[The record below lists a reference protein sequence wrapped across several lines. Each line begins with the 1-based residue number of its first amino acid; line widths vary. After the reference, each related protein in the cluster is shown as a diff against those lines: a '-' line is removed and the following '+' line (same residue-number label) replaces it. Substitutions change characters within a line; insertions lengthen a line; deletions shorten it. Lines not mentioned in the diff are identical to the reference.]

1 MGMSRKRKD
10 AFFASHPAC
19 IFCGGLTEATT
30 IEHCPPRAM
39 FQNRDW
45 PEGFEFPSCSECNHG
60 SADHDLIISLLART
74 DPFSDRGNADGRLPA
89 IIGSVHQKFPK
100 LISKMMP
107 SAVKARD
114 LNRRFGITPAP
125 GQTNQEAGPVH
136 VTDEMHGA
144 VAVFAGK
151 LSKAIYYMHIKQVFP
166 SNGRLAMR
174 WFTNADLFTN
184 NGRYPLFD
192 TLQELQGVAP
202 ALSRSKSLL
211 NDQFEYKVSLSDD
224 RELLALQARFGFGFG
239 FVVFGTPSGAI
250 LDQYF
255 TALEERTGKQNPF
268 VMLS

>member
-10 AFFASHPAC
+10 AFFTANPVC
-19 IFCGGLTEATT
+19 IFCGGLAKATT

-45 PEGFEFPSCSECNHG
+45 PEGFEFSACSECNHG
-60 SADHDLIISLLART
+60 SADQDLIISLLART
-74 DPFSDRGNADGRLPA
+74 DPFTDRGNADGRLTG
-89 IIGSVHQKFPK
+89 IIGSVHQKFPQ

-114 LNRRFGITPAP
+114 LNRRFSITPAP

-136 VTDEMHGA
+136 VTDEMHAA

-151 LSKAIYYMHIKQVFP
+151 LSKAIYYMQLNRVFP

-174 WFTNADLFTN
+174 WFTNSELFIN

-202 ALSRSKSLL
+202 ALFRSKSLL
-211 NDQFEYKVSLSDD
+211 NDQFEYKFSLSDNH
-224 RELLALQARFGFGFG
+224 ELLALQARFGFGFG
-239 FVVFGTPSGAI
+239 FVVFGNSSGAV
-250 LDQYF
+250 LDEYF
-255 TALEERTGKQNPF
+255 AALEKRTGKQNPF
-268 VMLS
+268 AML